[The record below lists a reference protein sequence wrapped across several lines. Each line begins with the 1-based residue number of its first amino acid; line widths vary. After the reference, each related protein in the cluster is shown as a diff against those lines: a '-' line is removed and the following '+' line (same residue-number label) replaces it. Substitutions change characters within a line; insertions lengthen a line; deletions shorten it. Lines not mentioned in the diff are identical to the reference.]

1 MRLTRRA
8 RWKLRVRKLK
18 LRVRKLRLRVRK
30 LRLRGRRLRLRG
42 RKLKLRGQKLR
53 LRGLKLRGRKRVLW
67 VHRLRPGLREERPH
81 ALRNLHGRR
90 RRTLLLRNTKLR
102 RMNSTTP
109 AKRYQ

>member
-18 LRVRKLRLRVRK
+18 LRVRKLRLRGLK
-30 LRLRGRRLRLRG
+30 LRLRG

-53 LRGLKLRGRKRVLW
+53 LPALKLRGRKRVLW

>member
-1 MRLTRRA
+1 VRLTRRA

-18 LRVRKLRLRVRK
+18 LRVRKLRLRG
-30 LRLRGRRLRLRG
+30 L
-42 RKLKLRGQKLR
+42 KLR

-67 VHRLRPGLREERPH
+67 AHRLRPGLREERPH

>member
-8 RWKLRVRKLK
+8 RWKLHVRKLK
-18 LRVRKLRLRVRK
+18 FRVRK
-30 LRLRGRRLRLRG
+30 LRLRGLKLRLRG
-42 RKLKLRGQKLR
+42 RKLKLRGLKLR
-53 LRGLKLRGRKRVLW
+53 LRGLKLHGRKRVLW
-67 VHRLRPGLREERPH
+67 AHRLRPGLREERPH

>member
-8 RWKLRVRKLK
+8 RWKLHVRKLK
-18 LRVRKLRLRVRK
+18 FRVRK
-30 LRLRGRRLRLRG
+30 LRLRG
-42 RKLKLRGQKLR
+42 LKLH
-53 LRGLKLRGRKRVLW
+53 GRKRVLW
-67 VHRLRPGLREERPH
+67 AHRLRPGLREERPH

-109 AKRYQ
+109 ANL

>member
-1 MRLTRRA
+1 VRLTRRA
-8 RWKLRVRKLK
+8 RWKLHVRKLK
-18 LRVRKLRLRVRK
+18 FRVRK
-30 LRLRGRRLRLRG
+30 LRLRGLKLRLRG
-42 RKLKLRGQKLR
+42 RKLKLRGLKLR
-53 LRGLKLRGRKRVLW
+53 LRGLKLHGRKRVLW
-67 VHRLRPGLREERPH
+67 AHRLRPGLREERPH

>member
-1 MRLTRRA
+1 VRLTRRA
-8 RWKLRVRKLK
+8 RWKLHVRKLK
-18 LRVRKLRLRVRK
+18 FRVRK
-30 LRLRGRRLRLRG
+30 LRLRGLKLRLRG
-42 RKLKLRGQKLR
+42 RKLKLRGLKLR

-67 VHRLRPGLREERPH
+67 AHRLRPGLREERPH

>member
-1 MRLTRRA
+1 VRLTRRA
-8 RWKLRVRKLK
+8 RWKLHVRKLK
-18 LRVRKLRLRVRK
+18 F
-30 LRLRGRRLRLRG
+30 RG
-42 RKLKLRGQKLR
+42 RKLKLRGLKLR
-53 LRGLKLRGRKRVLW
+53 LRGLKLHGRKRVLW
-67 VHRLRPGLREERPH
+67 AHRLRPGLREERPH

>member
-1 MRLTRRA
+1 VRLTRRT

-30 LRLRGRRLRLRG
+30 LRLRGR
-42 RKLKLRGQKLR
+42 KLR
-53 LRGLKLRGRKRVLW
+53 LRGRKRVLW
-67 VHRLRPGLREERPH
+67 AHRLRPGLREERPH

>member
-1 MRLTRRA
+1 VRLTRRA

-18 LRVRKLRLRVRK
+18 FRVRK
-30 LRLRGRRLRLRG
+30 LRLRGL
-42 RKLKLRGQKLR
+42 KLKLRVRKLR

-67 VHRLRPGLREERPH
+67 AHRLRPGLREERPH

>member
-1 MRLTRRA
+1 VRLTRRA

-18 LRVRKLRLRVRK
+18 LRVRKLRLRGLK
-30 LRLRGRRLRLRG
+30 LRLRGL
-42 RKLKLRGQKLR
+42 KLKLRGQKLR
-53 LRGLKLRGRKRVLW
+53 LPALKLRGRKRVLW
-67 VHRLRPGLREERPH
+67 VRRLRPGLREERPH

-109 AKRYQ
+109 ANL

>member
-8 RWKLRVRKLK
+8 RWKLHVRKLK
-18 LRVRKLRLRVRK
+18 F
-30 LRLRGRRLRLRG
+30 RG
-42 RKLKLRGQKLR
+42 RKLKLRGLKLR
-53 LRGLKLRGRKRVLW
+53 LRGLKLHGRKRVLW
-67 VHRLRPGLREERPH
+67 AHRLRPGLREERPH

>member
-1 MRLTRRA
+1 VRLTRRA

-30 LRLRGRRLRLRG
+30 L
-42 RKLKLRGQKLR
+42 KLRGQKLR
-53 LRGLKLRGRKRVLW
+53 LRGQKLRLRALKLRGRKRVLW
-67 VHRLRPGLREERPH
+67 AHRLRPGLREERPH

>member
-1 MRLTRRA
+1 VRLTRRA
-8 RWKLRVRKLK
+8 RWKLHVRKLK
-18 LRVRKLRLRVRK
+18 FRVR
-30 LRLRGRRLRLRG
+30 
-42 RKLKLRGQKLR
+42 KLR
-53 LRGLKLRGRKRVLW
+53 LRGLKLRLRGLKLHGRKRVLW
-67 VHRLRPGLREERPH
+67 AHRLRPGLREERPH